1 MPTRP
6 TGRRAR
12 NRAARHDQLM
22 AAATDIVTDEGLE
35 GLTMQAVA
43 ERVGCAVGT
52 IYTYFNSKSSLL
64 SALQVSAIQ
73 TLMSSYHAA
82 ADMWERELSESELD
96 EAVASLVR
104 LVAFGR
110 IFVASADLHPREFEL
125 LQMLISTRQDLT
137 TNEDRDSV
145 LPIALALIND
155 FRVLIDAAIE
165 VGALTSIPPAEGVD
179 ALDDPD
185 SSLNRTLRWAGG
197 LNGAM
202 LVSNVGV
209 DPERINPALFDG
221 RRLAL
226 SLADDMLVGWGA
238 PPRTLASA
246 HAFVEQLSDRGRLL
260 PEIVIED
267 DARGDA
273 DDHAEA
279 DQIAIDLGEDRHSS
293 IRE

>member
-22 AAATDIVTDEGLE
+22 AAATDIVTDEGLD

-52 IYTYFNSKSSLL
+52 IYTYFNSKSALL

-73 TLMSSYHAA
+73 TLMDSYHEAA
-82 ADMWERELSESELD
+82 EMWEEELSESELD
-96 EAVASLVR
+96 DAVSSLVR

-125 LQMLISTRQDLT
+125 LQMLISTPQDLT

-145 LPIALALIND
+145 LPIALALINN
-155 FRVLIDAAIE
+155 FRVLIDEAIE
-165 VGALTSIPPAEGVD
+165 VGALTSVPTTTLEDPIQ
-179 ALDDPD
+179 DPD

-209 DPERINPALFDG
+209 DPERINPDLFDG

-246 HAFVEQLSDRGRLL
+246 HGFVDALAAKDRLL
-260 PEIVIED
+260 P
-267 DARGDA
+267 AGDA
-273 DDHAEA
+273 PSERATDAVDLTEPA
-279 DQIAIDLGEDRHSS
+279 DLT
-293 IRE
+293 

>member
-1 MPTRP
+1 MTTRP

-22 AAATDIVTDEGLE
+22 AAARDIVTEEGLD

-52 IYTYFNSKSSLL
+52 IYTYFDSKSALL
-64 SALQVSAIQ
+64 SSLQVAAIQ
-73 TLMSSYHAA
+73 TLMSSYHEAS
-82 ADMWERELSESELD
+82 DMWEDELSESDLD
-96 EAVASLVR
+96 DAVASLVR

-125 LQMLISTRQDLT
+125 LQMLISTPLDLT

-145 LPIALALIND
+145 LPIALALVND
-155 FRVLIDAAIE
+155 FRVLIDDAIE
-165 VGALTSIPPAEGVD
+165 VGALNPVTPQVIADSNY
-179 ALDDPD
+179 DPD
-185 SSLNRTLRWAGG
+185 SSLNRTFRWAGG

-209 DPERINPALFDG
+209 DPQRINPALFDG

-226 SLADDMLVGWGA
+226 SLADDMLVSWGA
-238 PPRTLASA
+238 PRRLLAAA
-246 HAFVEQLSDRGRLL
+246 HEFVESLADKDRLL
-260 PEIVIED
+260 PAGDPAPRLIDVA
-267 DARGDA
+267 DAVEPDP
-273 DDHAEA
+273 AETPA
-279 DQIAIDLGEDRHSS
+279 LDTP
-293 IRE
+293 

>member
-1 MPTRP
+1 
-6 TGRRAR
+6 
-12 NRAARHDQLM
+12 M
-22 AAATDIVTDEGLE
+22 AAATDIVTDDGLE

-52 IYTYFNSKSSLL
+52 IYTYFDSKSALL

-82 ADMWERELSESELD
+82 AEMWESELDESELD

-110 IFVASADLHPREFEL
+110 VFVASSDLHPREFEL

-155 FRVLIDAAIE
+155 FRVLIDEAIE
-165 VGALTSIPPAEGVD
+165 VGALTSVPTAGAPNDIE
-179 ALDDPD
+179 DPD

-209 DPERINPALFDG
+209 DPARINPALFDG

-246 HAFVEQLSDRGRLL
+246 HAFIEQMAERERLL
-260 PEIVIED
+260 PPGDPAPQVVDTDASEKDESD
-267 DARGDA
+267 DGSS
-273 DDHAEA
+273 
-279 DQIAIDLGEDRHSS
+279 DQVEIDLGGSRHAPS
-293 IRE
+293 RE